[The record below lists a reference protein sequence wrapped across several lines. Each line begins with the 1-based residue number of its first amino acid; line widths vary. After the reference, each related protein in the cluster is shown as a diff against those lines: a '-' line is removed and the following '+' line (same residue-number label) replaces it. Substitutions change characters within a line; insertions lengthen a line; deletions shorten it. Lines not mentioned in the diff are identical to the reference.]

1 MLSVN
6 YNGNIKS
13 NGQQLLIALYSWARL
28 TVVVNDIENDDNL
41 DILDDYFKNLHT
53 PISFRV
59 IQIVSQLE

>member
-6 YNGNIKS
+6 YNGNIKY

-28 TVVVNDIENDDNL
+28 TVVVNDVENDDNL